1 MLRNCGFWCHFIAKV
16 LDSSRTFTKTGSV
29 QNIGKTVLVKGH
41 CLAEGTLRAIMEHA
55 PGDAATEVRAAAVRK
70 RQAPPCWSFA
80 CEKTIIYQDRL
91 GTNAKQL
98 DFEQTRFVHFLLSGG
113 EMEGAVKV
121 GLWLSSSLPFGCGTR
136 RMVSDILLKSGC
148 AQLDF

>member
-1 MLRNCGFWCHFIAKV
+1 MIWGLPVVEAMR
-16 LDSSRTFTKTGSV
+16 D
-29 QNIGKTVLVKGH
+29 NIGAKKLWFLVPFYCKGTR
-41 CLAEGTLRAIMEHA
+41 LK
-55 PGDAATEVRAAAVRK
+55 PN
-70 RQAPPCWSFA
+70 
-80 CEKTIIYQDRL
+80 IYQDRL

-136 RMVSDILLKSGC
+136 RMVSDILLKGGC
-148 AQLDF
+148 AQLDFERDF